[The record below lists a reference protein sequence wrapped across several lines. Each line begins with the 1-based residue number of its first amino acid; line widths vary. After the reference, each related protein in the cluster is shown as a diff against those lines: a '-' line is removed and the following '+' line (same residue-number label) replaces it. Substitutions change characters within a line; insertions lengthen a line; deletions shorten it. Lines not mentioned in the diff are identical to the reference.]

1 MFVWWSYEY
10 DGIWNRNNGKSN
22 LRLLYFQLHSKVF
35 LSKYLVLFRNGKASV
50 CRLVLEW
57 FPIPPDLALEQDLSY
72 SQIPVFPNTQHNVV
86 CLFQKYHWMFSEL
99 HEIRMIHFRHF
110 VYIGGKFF
118 MIIIIWIGISIE
130 KFMRLLTCN
139 IQHILLGTT
148 LHTLYL
154 PCHLLFL
161 FAPELDNVCLK
172 ALEAPCCNQLY
183 WSSRKIV
190 NSNAFIVIHIL
201 YILFDK

>member
-1 MFVWWSYEY
+1 MFMWWAYEY
-10 DGIWNRNNGKSN
+10 GEIWNRNNGKSN

-57 FPIPPDLALEQDLSY
+57 FPIPPDPALEQDLSY

-110 VYIGGKFF
+110 VYIRCKFF
-118 MIIIIWIGISIE
+118 NYNLNRYIDRKVYEI
-130 KFMRLLTCN
+130 T
-139 IQHILLGTT
+139 
-148 LHTLYL
+148 
-154 PCHLLFL
+154 HLQYPAYPFG
-161 FAPELDNVCLK
+161 DNSPHPV
-172 ALEAPCCNQLY
+172 
-183 WSSRKIV
+183 SSMPSFV
-190 NSNAFIVIHIL
+190 SFCTWTGQCVSESSGGSVL
-201 YILFDK
+201 